1 MSHIRLRVV
10 RSLKTR
16 VTSVYFFGGVMKFSS
31 PFRDLSLFELGL
43 WLMSTLVI
51 TLSFLIPR
59 EKDILTLIA
68 SLIGVTALIFVA
80 KGYVLGQVL
89 TVIFAVFYGIISVI
103 FGYYGEMITYLF
115 MTAPVAVMA
124 VISWLRH
131 PFKGEKE
138 VEVSVMSKKQI
149 LFMWFMTAAV
159 TFVFYFILGALG
171 NANLT
176 VSTLSVATSFLAS
189 SLTFFRSP
197 FYALAYAANDV
208 VLIILWG
215 LASFDSISYLPM
227 VLCFVM
233 FLANDLYGF
242 YNWERMKRRQRNNS

>member
-1 MSHIRLRVV
+1 
-10 RSLKTR
+10 
-16 VTSVYFFGGVMKFSS
+16 MKIHS
-31 PFRDLSLFELGL
+31 PFFDLSRFELGL
-43 WLMSTLVI
+43 WLGSILTI
-51 TLSFLIPR
+51 ALSFFFPAQ
-59 EKDILTLIA
+59 KDYLTLIA

-89 TVIFAVFYGIISVI
+89 TVVFAVFYGIISVI

-124 VISWLRH
+124 VISWIRH
-131 PFKGEKE
+131 PFKNEKE
-138 VEVSVMSKKQI
+138 VEVNVMTKKQI
-149 LFMWFMTAAV
+149 AVMWSATFLV
-159 TFVFYFILGALG
+159 TVAFYFILEALG
-171 NANLT
+171 NASLI
-176 VSTLSVATSFLAS
+176 VSTISVTTSFLAS

-215 LASFDSISYLPM
+215 LASFESISYLPM

-242 YNWERMKRRQRNNS
+242 YNWQRMKERQKSSLNP

>member
-1 MSHIRLRVV
+1 MKIR
-10 RSLKTR
+10 
-16 VTSVYFFGGVMKFSS
+16 S
-31 PFRDLSLFELGL
+31 PFSYLSRFELML
-43 WLMSTLVI
+43 WLGSALIITRSFLFPEEKDYLTLV
-51 TLSFLIPR
+51 
-59 EKDILTLIA
+59 A

-80 KGYVLGQVL
+80 KGYVLGQIL
-89 TVIFAVFYGIISVI
+89 TVVFAVFYGIISVI

-124 VISWLRH
+124 VIAWIRH

-138 VEVSVMSKKQI
+138 VEVNVMSKKQI
-149 LFMWFMTAAV
+149 AIMWSAALAV
-159 TFVFYFILGALG
+159 TVIFYFILGALG
-171 NANLT
+171 NANLA
-176 VSTLSVATSFLAS
+176 VSTISVTTSFLAS

-215 LASFDSISYLPM
+215 LATFESISYLPM

-233 FLANDLYGF
+233 FLANDIYGF
-242 YNWERMKRRQRNNS
+242 YNWQRMKKRQQNTEKSS